1 MINKNFEQ
9 GGAYNAPEA
18 KLLNVKTESVLLNGS
33 VTYGGASLNGLSVKE
48 LESDGWEE

>member
-33 VTYGGASLNGLSVKE
+33 FTGASLDTMTIETLDE
-48 LESDGWEE
+48 EGWN

>member
-33 VTYGGASLNGLSVKE
+33 ITRGASLDAMTIEE
-48 LESDGWEE
+48 LDESGWN